1 MWILG
6 LKGLTKKKQKRCHL
20 SFIQS
25 LSVEIDGILVNL
37 ANPKSINGK

>member
-6 LKGLTKKKQKRCHL
+6 LKGLTKKRRCHL

-25 LSVEIDGILVNL
+25 LSVEIDGIS
-37 ANPKSINGK
+37 PFSKSKVH